1 MGARV
6 GKGTMTMPPKK
17 QFSKDQIVDAA
28 FEIARE
34 EGFDGLTVRKIAER
48 LGSSVAPIYVSFE
61 NIDGVRQAVMER
73 TQQVAREMMAAT
85 NTGDPFLDIGVASLR
100 FAKEYSV
107 LFRDMVL
114 KENPDTVTA
123 QQQLEPE
130 LIDLMASEPALAG
143 FTPDELRSLFLKMRI
158 FQLGLSIMVANK
170 LLPEEFDEEA
180 QIRLLDEVGMEIGM
194 GIAMKKERAADG
206 AATRPQS

>member
-1 MGARV
+1 ME
-6 GKGTMTMPPKK
+6 
-17 QFSKDQIVDAA
+17 QIVDAA
-28 FEIARE
+28 FEIARQ
-34 EGFDGLTVRKIAER
+34 EGFDGLTVRKIADR
-48 LGSSVAPIYVSFE
+48 LGSSVAPIYVSFK
-61 NIDGVRQAVMER
+61 NIDEVRQAVMER

-114 KENPDTVTA
+114 KENPDTVAA

-130 LIDLMASEPALAG
+130 LIGLMASEPALAG